1 MKKQMEGDEE
11 QRRKAAADARDEG
24 KTASEAGATTGA
36 SKQRQALSQKADH
49 EDRLR
54 NPGRGKQQPS
64 QFAAEP
70 RPGSTPS
77 RRGADDAA
85 VGGTDGFPPRDGG
98 DRASAGD
105 LDERD
110 EHVFR
115 SLAALEDED
124 SAPALAEIA
133 REAELDVEEATAVL
147 QRLINDHDL
156 VQELGADAEA
166 GHRYRVKSRA

>member
-1 MKKQMEGDEE
+1 MKKQMEGNNE
-11 QRRKAAADARDEG
+11 QRRSAAADAREEG
-24 KTASEAGATTGA
+24 QSPSEAGVTTGA
-36 SKQRQALSQKADH
+36 SKQRQKLSQKADH

-64 QFAAEP
+64 QFAADP

-77 RRGADDAA
+77 RRGEGVAA
-85 VGGTDGFPPRDGG
+85 VGDTDGFPPRDGG
-98 DRASAGD
+98 DHVEAGD

-110 EHVFR
+110 ERVFR
-115 SLAALEDED
+115 SLVVLEDED
-124 SAPALAEIA
+124 SAPTLSDIA
-133 REAELDVEEATAVL
+133 READLDVDEAIRAM

-156 VQELGADAEA
+156 VQELGADPEA